1 VLVDMTFVRVVE
13 VTIVQVIGVA
23 AVTHG
28 WVATAWAV
36 LMRMVGMGGG
46 GASRHG
52 IASFP
57 YSKCTDAAA
66 QRLRRRLIILTV
78 GKSGPEWQG
87 RTA

>member
-1 VLVDMTFVRVVE
+1 MLVDMTFVRVVE

-28 WVATAWAV
+28 GVATPWAV

-46 GASRHG
+46 RASRHG

-57 YSKCTDAAA
+57 YSKYTDAAA
-66 QRLRRRLIILTV
+66 QRCAATFNNLTV

>member
-1 VLVDMTFVRVVE
+1 MLVDMTFVRVVE

-28 WVATAWAV
+28 WVATARAV

-46 GASRHG
+46 GARRHG